1 MSIVFLPMGI
11 VLATSLFCQ
20 LEFKNNAWKQVHTAP
35 IGYSSVYFAKLIVV
49 LAMMAQLFIL
59 FNVGIIFLWQYLH

>member
-1 MSIVFLPMGI
+1 MMSIVFLPMGI

-35 IGYSSVYFAKLIVV
+35 IGYSSVYFA
-49 LAMMAQLFIL
+49 
-59 FNVGIIFLWQYLH
+59 N